1 MTKTSNVFKF
11 SNFSKCFLK
20 LTLYIEISM
29 YRNLDFLVK
38 SATVVGVFLVSVL
51 MFLCFIILKVIAI
64 SGRKKKN
71 QLLSCSI
78 YCNLKLLFVHF
89 WKKGVT
95 IKKKIILCIF
105 FNNTQKVITMST
117 ACNSTKTWIFSQVF
131 LKDFAYFLGTPI

>member
-11 SNFSKCFLK
+11 SNFQFSQAN
-20 LTLYIEISM
+20 TV
-29 YRNLDFLVK
+29 YRNFYVSK
-38 SATVVGVFLVSVL
+38 SRLPCKVSDSSWCLFGFCFNVF
-51 MFLCFIILKVIAI
+51 MFYYSKSNSYIWKE
-64 SGRKKKN
+64 KKN